1 MSTTKHQPDTV
12 TNERDASDPLRHFRE
27 RFHFPKTESGREPI
41 YFTGNSLGLQPKN
54 TKSHIDKELERWADL
69 AVEGH
74 FRGENPWVS
83 YHETVRESLAN
94 LTGALPLE
102 VAAMNQ
108 LTVNLHLLMVSFYR
122 PHRERYKI
130 IIEQG
135 AFPSD
140 RFAVM
145 SQIAFHGFDPSRGL
159 VELKPREGEHCL
171 RMEDIEREINVH
183 GSQTA
188 MILIGGVNYYTG
200 QLFDM
205 EQIAKEARKHGIVV
219 GFDLAH
225 AIGNVPLKLHDWG
238 VDFAAWCSYKY
249 LNAGPG
255 GVAGAFVHERHSQ
268 STVLPRFAGWWGHS
282 LESRFEMNQD
292 FSPLPGVDGWQLSNG
307 GILNL
312 AALRAS
318 LDLIDEAGLPAL
330 FTKSRSLTG
339 YLEHRLSEMP
349 AGAFTILTPTNPN
362 ERGCQLSLKLSNG
375 DKSVFDKLVRNDVF
389 ADWREP
395 GVMRIAPT
403 PLYNSFE
410 DVDRFCDIL
419 ASSL

>member
-1 MSTTKHQPDTV
+1 MPTDHPAATE
-12 TNERDASDPLRHFRE
+12 TNPRDAQDSLRHFRD
-27 RFHFPKTESGREPI
+27 RFHFPKTDSGREPV
-41 YFTGNSLGLQPKN
+41 YFTGNSLGLQPKS
-54 TKSHIDKELERWADL
+54 TRDEIEKELSKWADL

-74 FRGENPWVS
+74 FLGDHPWVS
-83 YHETVRESLAN
+83 YHERVRNSLAS

-122 PHRERYKI
+122 PDRERYKI
-130 IIEQG
+130 IIEHG

-171 RMEDIEREINVH
+171 RIEDIERELHIH
-183 GSQTA
+183 GKQTA
-188 MILIGGVNYYTG
+188 LILLGGVNFYTG

-205 EQIAKEARKHGIVV
+205 ERITAEAKRQGIAV

-225 AIGNVPLKLHDWG
+225 AIGNVPLRLHDWG

-255 GVAGAFVHERHSQ
+255 GVAGAFVHERHSENKA
-268 STVLPRFAGWWGHS
+268 LPRFAGWWGHN
-282 LESRFEMNQD
+282 LESRFEMGRD
-292 FSPLPGVDGWQLSNG
+292 FAPIPGADGWQLSNAAV
-307 GILNL
+307 LNI

-318 LDLIDEAGLPAL
+318 LDLFDEAGLPAL
-330 FTKSRSLTG
+330 FEKSRALTG
-339 YLEHRLSEMP
+339 YLEERLREISRDHFE
-349 AGAFTILTPTNPN
+349 ILTPENPE
-362 ERGCQLSLKLSNG
+362 ERGCQLSLKLSKG
-375 DKSVFDKLVRNDVF
+375 DKSVFDRLLANDIF

-395 GVMRIAPT
+395 GVIRVAPV

-410 DVDRFCDIL
+410 DVDRFCEIFKTCL
-419 ASSL
+419 

>member
-1 MSTTKHQPDTV
+1 MATEHSAATG
-12 TNERDASDPLRHFRE
+12 TNPRDAEDPLKHFRD
-27 RFHFPKTESGREPI
+27 RFHFPKTDSGREPV
-41 YFTGNSLGLQPKN
+41 YFTGNSLGLQPKS
-54 TKSHIDKELERWADL
+54 TRDEIEKELSKWADL

-74 FRGENPWVS
+74 FLGDHPWVS
-83 YHETVRESLAN
+83 YHERVRNSLAS

-122 PHRERYKI
+122 PDRERYKI
-130 IIEQG
+130 IIEHG

-159 VELKPREGEHCL
+159 IELKPREGEHCL
-171 RMEDIEREINVH
+171 RIEDIERELHIH
-183 GSQTA
+183 GKQTA
-188 MILIGGVNYYTG
+188 LILLGGVNFYTG

-205 EQIAKEARKHGIVV
+205 ERITAEAKRHGIAV

-225 AIGNVPLKLHDWG
+225 AIGNVPLRLHDWG

-255 GVAGAFVHERHSQ
+255 GVAGAFVHERHSENRA
-268 STVLPRFAGWWGHS
+268 LPRFAGWWGHN
-282 LESRFEMNQD
+282 LESRFEMGRD
-292 FSPLPGVDGWQLSNG
+292 FSPIPGADGWQLSNAAV
-307 GILNL
+307 LNI

-318 LDLIDEAGLPAL
+318 LDLFDEAGHPAL
-330 FTKSRSLTG
+330 FEKSRALTG
-339 YLEHRLSEMP
+339 YLEERLREIP
-349 AGAFTILTPTNPN
+349 RDHFEILTPEDP
-362 ERGCQLSLKLSNG
+362 EQRGCQLSLKLSKG
-375 DKSVFDKLVRNDVF
+375 DKSVFDRLLANDIF

-395 GVMRIAPT
+395 GVIRVAPV

-410 DVDRFCDIL
+410 DVDRFCEIFKTCL
-419 ASSL
+419 